1 MAAVPAAGG
10 FEAVIIMNRE
20 CPDACVGTTTPNVAG
35 DIPTILIGRNAGFA
49 MFDIPFDLHSP
60 VFYWMLCER

>member
-1 MAAVPAAGG
+1 M
-10 FEAVIIMNRE
+10 IIMNRE

-35 DIPTILIGRNAGFA
+35 DIPTILIGRAAGFA

-60 VFYWMLCER
+60 VFYWMLCEW